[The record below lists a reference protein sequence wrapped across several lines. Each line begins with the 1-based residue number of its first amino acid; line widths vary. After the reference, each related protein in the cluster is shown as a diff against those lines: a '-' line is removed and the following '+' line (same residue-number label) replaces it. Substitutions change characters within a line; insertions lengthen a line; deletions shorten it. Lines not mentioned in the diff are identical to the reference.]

1 MPLYS
6 PHKLSEKY
14 RLTNV
19 IKSNIAMVYVY
30 NKNIA
35 VVEIKEGVTLSY
47 ITGMSLLLKGVTVFG
62 NRPWVYISN
71 RINSYSVVPTDY
83 KYLHRIGTLKALSI
97 VTHEEGGKLK
107 PHVESIFCK
116 KPFDIFD
123 ELEEAMEWAEK
134 ALKQTLI
141 NE

>member
-6 PHKLSEKY
+6 PHNLPEKY
-14 RLTNV
+14 RLTHV
-19 IKSNIAMVYVY
+19 IKSSIARVYVY

-35 VVEIKEGVTLSY
+35 VVEINEGVNLSY
-47 ITGMSLLLKGVTVFG
+47 LTGMSLLVKGVAVFG

-97 VTHEEGGKLK
+97 VTHEEGGKLR

-123 ELEEAMEWAEK
+123 ELEEAMEWAEI
-134 ALKQTLI
+134 ALSKGLVKK
-141 NE
+141 